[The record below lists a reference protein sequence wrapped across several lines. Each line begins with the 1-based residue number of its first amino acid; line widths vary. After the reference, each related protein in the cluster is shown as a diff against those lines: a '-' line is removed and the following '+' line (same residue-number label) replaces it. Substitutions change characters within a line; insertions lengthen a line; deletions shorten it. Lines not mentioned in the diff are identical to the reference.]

1 MARKI
6 RIFKILPVRD
16 GIAEWGEI
24 QRGLLAQL
32 ASPDVE
38 ITEIDLPKAPVRA
51 INTAY
56 HTELVA
62 ILHVEE
68 AIKAEQAGYDAVV
81 MGCLDEPGVPAAK
94 EALSIPVVGEAE
106 AAMHFASLVGRR
118 FSFVGGSP
126 ESRGVI
132 LDLVRKYGFESKLAS
147 IRKIQAYPL
156 DFASEKEGLPAAML
170 SEARRAVEEDGADAI
185 IGYGG
190 IEGIRYLQ
198 EQLGVPV
205 ISPVQASVMMA
216 ESLVRLNIT
225 QSKHA
230 YPTPPELVKKT
241 AQESTYGKN
250 LIH

>member
-1 MARKI
+1 MAPKI
-6 RIFKILPVRD
+6 RIFKILPVLD
-16 GIAEWGEI
+16 GMAAWGDI
-24 QRGLLAQL
+24 QKGLLTPL

-38 ITEIDLPKAPVRA
+38 ITEVDLPNAPIRA
-51 INTAY
+51 INTYY
-56 HTELVA
+56 HTELVGM
-62 ILHVEE
+62 LQVEE

-106 AAMHFASLVGRR
+106 AAMHYASLVGRK

-126 ESRGVI
+126 ESRGII
-132 LDLVRKYGFESKLAS
+132 LDMVRKYGFSAKLAS
-147 IRKIQAYPL
+147 IRKIPAYPL
-156 DFASEKEGLPAAML
+156 EFAAQKDGLPEAML
-170 SEARRAVEEDGADAI
+170 IEARKAVEEDGADAI

-190 IEGIRYLQ
+190 IEGLRYVR

-225 QSKHA
+225 HSKRA
-230 YPTPPELVKKT
+230 YPTPRDLQPV
-241 AQESTYGKN
+241 QV
-250 LIH
+250 